1 MYSKQR
7 VRGGEGRCSLQPAT
21 SSPSRSLARVA
32 QLTRELLPPPCH
44 LHTLCEAHP
53 DRTRLQGLHKPPQ
66 TPRRLGPAP
75 FCFVG
80 PRPQG
85 AARRGLPLVVLHGSS
100 SQTWGDRRDAELA
113 LPRCGISSTGAAC
126 FLKKGFSLL
135 AQKTKQGSEIA
146 VFRPIQ
152 YCLIS
157 TRISFMQP
165 RPRTLAVAGITH
177 ERVCAKCK

>member
-7 VRGGEGRCSLQPAT
+7 VRGGEGRCSVQPAT
-21 SSPSRSLARVA
+21 SAPTRSLARVA
-32 QLTRELLPPPCH
+32 RGLPPPPCH

-66 TPRRLGPAP
+66 PPRRLGPAP
-75 FCFVG
+75 SCFVG

-85 AARRGLPLVVLHGSS
+85 WRACIASLWDQQH
-100 SQTWGDRRDAELA
+100 
-113 LPRCGISSTGAAC
+113 RCC
-126 FLKKGFSLL
+126 LLLKKGFSLL
-135 AQKTKQGSEIA
+135 AQKKNKQGSEMA

-177 ERVCAKCK
+177 ESVCAKCK